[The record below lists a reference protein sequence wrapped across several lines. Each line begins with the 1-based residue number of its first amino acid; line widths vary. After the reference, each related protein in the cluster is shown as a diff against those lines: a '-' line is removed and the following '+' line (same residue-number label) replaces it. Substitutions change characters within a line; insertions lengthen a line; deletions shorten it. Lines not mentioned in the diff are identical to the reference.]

1 MLFVRSES
9 VQNSIYLSLP
19 INPLFIHHP
28 RVQVDDIV
36 ALTRHALLSGS
47 DLAQS
52 HIRYD
57 FGYDGYHSLALCGFI
72 PNKIEDFGP
81 RYSIKKDNGYNKHHR
96 PQWSETKS
104 NYAICVG
111 LSLTDPKSQ
120 GFVNACLRHSDLLVL
135 CRKGRNGRL
144 IRSKPL
150 LGTQTRIAESRAAL
164 KEKPW
169 DVRNA
174 MYYQDTILQDALPMV
189 STSQRLEDCFQVA
202 IIDDGEGNMQDFVDK
217 IEKIWFEV
225 YDAEKLGDLLRDIG
239 GPYLQRKE
247 LEWDNT
253 RTKPQSPLMPT
264 TEPDIM
270 VSYERLWGRA
280 PREGRLV
287 DDEINVYFPTDQTRG
302 RDRQ

>member
-1 MLFVRSES
+1 
-9 VQNSIYLSLP
+9 
-19 INPLFIHHP
+19 
-28 RVQVDDIV
+28 
-36 ALTRHALLSGS
+36 
-47 DLAQS
+47 
-52 HIRYD
+52 
-57 FGYDGYHSLALCGFI
+57 
-72 PNKIEDFGP
+72 
-81 RYSIKKDNGYNKHHR
+81 
-96 PQWSETKS
+96 
-104 NYAICVG
+104 
-111 LSLTDPKSQ
+111 
-120 GFVNACLRHSDLLVL
+120 
-135 CRKGRNGRL
+135 
-144 IRSKPL
+144 
-150 LGTQTRIAESRAAL
+150 
-164 KEKPW
+164 
-169 DVRNA
+169 
-174 MYYQDTILQDALPMV
+174 MV